1 MACAAQ
7 LTVAVQNSTSFNS
20 YGSSSPEM
28 NSNDYITR
36 FMESHSTTNMS
47 CNLDVSDIE
56 EIKQQVVRLWQT
68 INTAFEG
75 PDFRVSV
82 FLQVE

>member
-1 MACAAQ
+1 
-7 LTVAVQNSTSFNS
+7 
-20 YGSSSPEM
+20 
-28 NSNDYITR
+28 
-36 FMESHSTTNMS
+36 MESHGTTNMS